1 MAIEALFTL
10 LKNLFI
16 FSSYVVEKSSFPMPL
31 TNEKE
36 KYYLDRAES
45 GDEEAKEILIK
56 HNLRLVAHVAKKYAN
71 FGDNDELISVGS
83 IGLIKAVSTYRQN
96 KGTGLA
102 TYASRCIEN
111 EILMT
116 LRATKKHKNNISL
129 HEPIGVDKDGNE
141 LSVIDMIADDR
152 DVIEEVERG
161 ILMERLRDIT
171 KACLDKREYEIIKY
185 RYGLDGNA
193 QLTQREIAQ
202 MFDISRSYISRIE
215 KKALEKIKMH
225 VSKEDLNC

>member
-1 MAIEALFTL
+1 MAIEALVTL

-31 TNEKE
+31 TKEKE
-36 KYYLDRAES
+36 KYYLDKAEN

-83 IGLIKAVSTYRQN
+83 IGLIKAVTTYRQN

-152 DVIEEVERG
+152 DVIEEVERD
-161 ILMERLRDIT
+161 ILMDRLRVIT
-171 KACLDKREYEIIKY
+171 KECLDEREYEIIKF
-185 RYGLDGNA
+185 RYGLEGNSA
-193 QLTQREIAQ
+193 LTQREIAD

-215 KKALEKIKMH
+215 KKALEKIRNN
-225 VSKEDLNC
+225 VTKEDLS